1 MRIKNNIK
9 NYLLIF
15 SQWTRKS
22 YAVFHSIGKMVKISQ
37 LNFDMHQKYFV
48 VLLTKFSDEEPLFR
62 GHENLWQLQNLK
74 TIPVYNENKKGLVRN
89 ELAFCYS

>member
-1 MRIKNNIK
+1 MV
-9 NYLLIF
+9 F

-37 LNFDMHQKYFV
+37 LNFDMHQKFFV
-48 VLLTKFSDEEPLFR
+48 ILLTNDTDEELLFIEN
-62 GHENLWQLQNLK
+62 ENLWQLQNLK
-74 TIPVYNENKKGLVRN
+74 MLPAYNENNNGLVRN